1 MIRKRSLSWGAI
13 CYQLSEDEETYW
25 SVSSSRKSSKDTQED
40 SLHSLSG
47 SQSNQSNSSKSSA
60 HNLPTKPAVQM
71 VDIKQTMVGLPS
83 HMTNTIESF
92 PIDRKHLSSETLVP
106 IQTYPERTFRS
117 ASIPYGYKL
126 NPRGSISV
134 PEAMSSGQL
143 SGRLSQVADEL
154 EDSIKVRLV
163 RKTFNETNTRPY

>member
-13 CYQLSEDEETYW
+13 RYQLSEDEETYW

-40 SLHSLSG
+40 SLYSLSG
-47 SQSNQSNSSKSSA
+47 SQSTSRIAFSPVHTISPQNQLSK
-60 HNLPTKPAVQM
+60 
-71 VDIKQTMVGLPS
+71 
-83 HMTNTIESF
+83 
-92 PIDRKHLSSETLVP
+92 LSSETLVP

-154 EDSIKVRLV
+154 ENSIKEIRRRRASSRHPSLWTLF
-163 RKTFNETNTRPY
+163 RNRTNEN

>member
-13 CYQLSEDEETYW
+13 RYQSSEDEETYW
-25 SVSSSRKSSKDTQED
+25 SVTSSRKSSKDTQED

-47 SQSNQSNSSKSSA
+47 SQSTSRIAVSPVHTISPQNQLSK
-60 HNLPTKPAVQM
+60 
-71 VDIKQTMVGLPS
+71 
-83 HMTNTIESF
+83 
-92 PIDRKHLSSETLVP
+92 LSSETLVP
-106 IQTYPERTFRS
+106 IQTYPERSFRS

-154 EDSIKVRLV
+154 ENSIKEVRRRRTSSRHLSLWTLF
-163 RKTFNETNTRPY
+163 RNGTHQN